1 MLQIHQFPCLSDNY
15 GFLVHDART
24 GATAAID
31 TPDADEI
38 LRQADAK
45 GWRITDVWN
54 THWHPDHA
62 GGNAALKTKAGAQV
76 TGPAEV
82 ERIGAAPDRVVREGD
97 AVKLGSSTARV
108 IDVGGHTLGHIA
120 YVFDHE
126 KVAFVGDALFS
137 MGCGR
142 LFEGTPQQMWTSL
155 QKIAALPEDATL
167 YCAHEYTQSNARF
180 AVTVDTNNSA
190 LQERVADVERLRAAN
205 KPTVPMSL
213 RLEKA
218 TNPFLRAPL
227 LKAAIAMPNA
237 QDWEAFAEI
246 RRRKDSFKG

>member
-1 MLQIHQFPCLSDNY
+1 
-15 GFLVHDART
+15 
-24 GATAAID
+24 TAAID

-38 LRQADAK
+38 MRQANAK
-45 GWRITDVWN
+45 GWRISDVWN

-62 GGNAALKTKAGAQV
+62 GGNAALKAQVGARV
-76 TGPAEV
+76 TGPSEV
-82 ERIGAAPDRVVREGD
+82 ERIGAAPDRVVEEGD
-97 AVKLGSSTARV
+97 IVKLGKLTARV
-108 IDVGGHTLGHIA
+108 IDVGGHTLGHVA
-120 YVFDHE
+120 YVFDE
-126 KVAFVGDALFS
+126 AKLAFVGDALFS

-155 QKIAALPEDATL
+155 QKISALPDDATL

-180 AVTVDTNNSA
+180 AVTVDKSNPALLERSA
-190 LQERVADVERLRAAN
+190 EVDRLRAAN

-227 LKAAIAMPNA
+227 LKEAIAMPSA

-246 RRRKDSFKG
+246 RRRKDAFKG